1 MKASE
6 VPVAPSA
13 AAIDP
18 TTVDLLSRVSTAT
31 LTSQLLKRG
40 FRRTFLAGLR
50 RTSDKRLLG
59 RAFTLR
65 YAPSCEDV
73 GFHVDYDNDRD
84 FQRIAV
90 ETTPP
95 GAVLVIDARGELSA
109 ASFGHIIAT
118 RMAVRGVA
126 GLVTDGCLRDSFHFD
141 TVDMPVYFRAP
152 HATTSSVAHW
162 AVDLQVPIGC
172 AGVLVMPGDVMVG
185 DEEGVVVVPAALV
198 DEVAR
203 DAARQDEV
211 EEFALERIRA
221 KEPLRDLYPLQP
233 SRQADYEAWRAR
245 RSGKAETG
253 NA

>member
-1 MKASE
+1 VKASE
-6 VPVAPSA
+6 VPVALSA
-13 AAIDP
+13 APIESNTLDR
-18 TTVDLLSRVSTAT
+18 LSRVSTAT

-40 FRRTFLAGLR
+40 FRRMFLAGLR
-50 RTSDKRLLG
+50 GTSRKRLLG

-65 YAPSCEDV
+65 YAPSREDV
-73 GFHVDYDNDRD
+73 GFHVDYDNESDL
-84 FQRIAV
+84 QRIAV
-90 ETTPP
+90 ETTPA

-118 RMAVRGVA
+118 RMAARGVA
-126 GLVTDGCLRDSFHFD
+126 GLVTDGCLRDSMQFS

-172 AGVLVMPGDVMVG
+172 AGVLVKPGDVMVG

-198 DEVAR
+198 DEIAR
-203 DAARQDEV
+203 DAARQEEV

-221 KEPLRDLYPLQP
+221 KEPLRDLYPLKP
-233 SRQADYEAWRAR
+233 SRQSDYEAWRVR
-245 RSGKAETG
+245 RSGKAEAGRT
-253 NA
+253 

>member
-1 MKASE
+1 VKASE

-18 TTVDLLSRVSTAT
+18 ATLQHLSRVSTAT

-40 FRRTFLAGLR
+40 FRRTFIAGLR
-50 RTSDKRLLG
+50 RTSAKRLVG

-65 YAPSCEDV
+65 YAPSREDV
-73 GFHVDYDNDRD
+73 GFQVDYDNDRD
-84 FQRIAV
+84 LQRIAV

-95 GAVLVIDARGELSA
+95 GSVLVIDARGELSA

-126 GLVTDGCLRDSFHFD
+126 GLVTDGCLRDSMQFD

-172 AGVLVMPGDVMVG
+172 AGVLVVPGDVMVG
-185 DEEGVVVVPAALV
+185 DEEGVVVVPAALA

-203 DAARQDEV
+203 DAARQEDV

-221 KEPLRDLYPLQP
+221 REPLRDLYPLRA
-233 SRQADYEAWRAR
+233 SRQGQYEEWLAQ
-245 RSGKAETG
+245 RSGKTEGGCA
-253 NA
+253 